1 MRSCWY
7 LVTDWVCILE
17 TRVLGFGN
25 AVEKNGFIRKLPR
38 NNQICKKGRKTW
50 FDLPKTHFS
59 ADFGDT
65 RTVTIYGGC
74 YIFFCKFYRW
84 KVYKSKVG
92 NGRRVRIYIVYS
104 YQGFHL
110 HLKFFHHKKDVLH
123 SELNAQKNLFW
134 ICCLFWIVDG
144 YSIPSS

>member
-25 AVEKNGFIRKLPR
+25 AVEKNGFIRKLFFDILPR
-38 NNQICKKGRKTW
+38 NNQICKKVRKTL

-74 YIFFCKFYRW
+74 YIFFFVNSIDEKYINQ
-84 KVYKSKVG
+84 KLGTGDVYV
-92 NGRRVRIYIVYS
+92 YI
-104 YQGFHL
+104 
-110 HLKFFHHKKDVLH
+110 
-123 SELNAQKNLFW
+123 
-134 ICCLFWIVDG
+134 
-144 YSIPSS
+144 

>member
-25 AVEKNGFIRKLPR
+25 AVEKNGFRRKLPR
-38 NNQICKKGRKTW
+38 NNEICKKGRKTL
-50 FDLPKTHFS
+50 FELPKSIFLLGTPEPSLFMVAVMFFFVNS
-59 ADFGDT
+59 IDEKYINQKLGTGD
-65 RTVTIYGGC
+65 
-74 YIFFCKFYRW
+74 
-84 KVYKSKVG
+84 VY
-92 NGRRVRIYIVYS
+92 VRIVYS

-123 SELNAQKNLFW
+123 SELNVQKFLF
-134 ICCLFWIVDG
+134 
-144 YSIPSS
+144 

>member
-38 NNQICKKGRKTW
+38 NNQICKKGRKTL
-50 FDLPKTHFS
+50 FNLPKTHFS
-59 ADFGDT
+59 ADFGYT

-74 YIFFCKFYRW
+74 YIFFVNSIDEKYINQ
-84 KVYKSKVG
+84 KLGPGDVY
-92 NGRRVRIYIVYS
+92 VRIVYS

-123 SELNAQKNLFW
+123 SELNVQKNLFW
-134 ICCLFWIVDG
+134 ICFLFWIVDG